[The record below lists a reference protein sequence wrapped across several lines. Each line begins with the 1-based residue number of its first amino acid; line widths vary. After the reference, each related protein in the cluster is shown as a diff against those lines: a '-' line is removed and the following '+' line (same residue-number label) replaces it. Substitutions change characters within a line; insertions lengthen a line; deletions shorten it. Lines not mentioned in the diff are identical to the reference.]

1 MGLLA
6 KRKYL
11 ILGIFIFI
19 FIAFPPG
26 YYFYTQ
32 YQKMYADYQKTKALL
47 NKSSEVLGET
57 SNQEIVDK
65 VSKLIEVPLE
75 TPSVEK
81 ITDKSIFQ
89 DQPFFK
95 NSQNGDSILVFNN
108 AKKVVIYREAVNKII
123 DVGTIVTSSPS
134 ASQ

>member
-1 MGLLA
+1 MGFLS

-32 YQKMYADYQKTKALL
+32 YQKMYDDYQKTKALL

-57 SNQEIVDK
+57 SNDEIIDK
-65 VSKLIEVPLE
+65 VSKLIELPQE
-75 TPSVEK
+75 TPSVQK
-81 ITDKSIFQ
+81 ITDQSIFQ
-89 DQPFFK
+89 NEPFFK

-108 AKKVVIYREAVNKII
+108 AKKVIIYREGVNKIV
-123 DVGTIVTSSPS
+123 DVGVIITKEEE
-134 ASQ
+134 